1 MNGLLDSTNTDGGL
15 LQTKK
20 PPIIGSVYGIYE
32 REPFNTEL
40 EFFRKNIDIGGM
52 ATEDGM
58 IITNPFSNLS
68 KEELDAVKLNEASRV
83 FMKNLKPTFALTKE
97 QKNFL
102 LENKSYKNASLDDQ
116 RATIAARILSGD
128 PSVGSPTTEQFQ
140 FVEKLKKVMGI
151 SDE

>member
-1 MNGLLDSTNTDGGL
+1 
-15 LQTKK
+15 
-20 PPIIGSVYGIYE
+20 
-32 REPFNTEL
+32 
-40 EFFRKNIDIGGM
+40 
-52 ATEDGM
+52 M